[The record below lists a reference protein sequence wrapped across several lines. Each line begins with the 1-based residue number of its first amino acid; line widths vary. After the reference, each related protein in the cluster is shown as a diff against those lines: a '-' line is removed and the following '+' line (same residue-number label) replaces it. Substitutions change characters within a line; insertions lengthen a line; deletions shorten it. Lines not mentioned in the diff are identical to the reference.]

1 MGLGKTIQALAVA
14 MYFSSEW
21 PLLVICPSSL
31 RHTWSGEIGKW
42 LGIGEENIQIITAG
56 KQKPSNLICIIR
68 YIFSALS
75 GTGVHDIAITG
86 NGTID
91 GNGSASSDNS
101 VTTPSCRE
109 NLLEDASRGH

>member
-68 YIFSALS
+68 YIFFLFLS
-75 GTGVHDIAITG
+75 
-86 NGTID
+86 
-91 GNGSASSDNS
+91 
-101 VTTPSCRE
+101 
-109 NLLEDASRGH
+109 